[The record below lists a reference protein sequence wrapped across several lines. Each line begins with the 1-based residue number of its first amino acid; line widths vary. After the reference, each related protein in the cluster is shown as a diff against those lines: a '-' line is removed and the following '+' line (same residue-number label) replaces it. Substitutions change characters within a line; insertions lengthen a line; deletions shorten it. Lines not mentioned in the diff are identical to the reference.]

1 MLLAVA
7 IAATPVSTTPVSNGL
22 DAASEIARA
31 LTPRENFR
39 SMILMTLEHNNAFAD
54 IAKTVGAP
62 RADALLAEAAE
73 EISFRYADAW
83 ESGLANA
90 YRTSL
95 TPTELADALS
105 AVRRADRA
113 ALAPISV
120 RVGSAFFRNSQGL
133 LRKATDEAARH
144 AAEEANRHGSAGG

>member
-1 MLLAVA
+1 MLVAVA
-7 IAATPVSTTPVSNGL
+7 IAATPVSTTPVPTTA
-22 DAASEIARA
+22 DAAAEIAKA

-39 SMILMTLEHNNAFAD
+39 SMILMTLEHNNAFAE

-73 EISFRYADAW
+73 EMSFRYADAW
-83 ESGLANA
+83 ESGLAAA

-95 TPTELADALS
+95 SPTELADALS

-120 RVGSAFFRNSQGL
+120 RVGGAFFRNSQGL
-133 LRKATDEAARH
+133 LRKASDEAVRH
-144 AAEEANRHGSAGG
+144 AAEGARAAGL